1 MALNKT
7 EIDKVNNL
15 YKENDTLKEEN
26 ARLRLIIERLDKM
39 EAGMNEKLDK
49 LLNESHSHD

>member
-26 ARLRLIIERLDKM
+26 ARLRLIVERLDKM